1 MKKLLF
7 LQIQWIIAHSNFYL
21 LTNVHN
27 EIINFDD
34 KPTVG
39 NLFNFFLL
47 QMIIFEKKT
56 CFISEIWPKNGQYL
70 VKVSH
75 LNGCPTEL
83 MRTISCHQMKR
94 DMPRVFLYVYF
105 RRPSE

>member
-47 QMIIFEKKT
+47 QMIILEKKLVL
-56 CFISEIWPKNGQYL
+56 SPRSDQRMVNIW
-70 VKVSH
+70 
-75 LNGCPTEL
+75 
-83 MRTISCHQMKR
+83 
-94 DMPRVFLYVYF
+94 
-105 RRPSE
+105 